1 MQNQK
6 DRIIIDTNLWISF
19 LITKDFTKL
28 DSIIKNKK
36 VTLVFSQELLD
47 EFMAVSQR
55 KKIKKYFELD
65 DLRNLILAIKQQAIF
80 VNVTSKETICRDAK
94 DNFLLSLAKDS
105 KATHLITGDKDLLI
119 LENYNATKIINITT
133 YFQLNKI

>member
-1 MQNQK
+1 MRPIRSLNNH
-6 DRIIIDTNLWISF
+6 NLCYP
-19 LITKDFTKL
+19 
-28 DSIIKNKK
+28 
-36 VTLVFSQELLD
+36 TLCAHIYQAIRLETIPSH
-47 EFMAVSQR
+47 

>member
-105 KATHLITGDKDLLI
+105 KATHLITGDKELLI